1 METLLMIKPDTVAAG
16 RWGEI
21 VQFVL
26 NNGFNVVGL
35 KMLHFDRSMA
45 EDFYSVHR
53 ERPFFRDLVEYITSG
68 PAVAL
73 RIEGDGVIEA
83 IRAFIGPTNPA
94 DAKPGTVRRMYGTS
108 LQYNAVHASDS
119 PESAKKELAIVFG
132 GS

>member
-1 METLLMIKPDTVAAG
+1 METLLMIKPDTVADG

-26 NNGFNVVGL
+26 NNGFNIVDL
-35 KMLHFDRSMA
+35 KMRRFDKASA
-45 EDFYSVHR
+45 EDFYGVHR
-53 ERPFFRDLVEYITSG
+53 ERDFFNDLVEYITSG
-68 PAVAL
+68 PVVAM

-83 IRAFIGPTNPA
+83 IRAFIGPTDPA
-94 DAKPGTVRRMYGTS
+94 NASPGTVRRMYGAS

-119 PESAKKELAIVFG
+119 AESSKKELAIVFG

>member
-26 NNGFNVVGL
+26 NNGFKVVGL
-35 KMLHFDRSMA
+35 KMLDFDRSMA

-53 ERPFFRDLVEYITSG
+53 ERPFFKDLVAYITSG

-94 DAKPGTVRRMYGTS
+94 DAKPGTVRRMYGSS